1 VLQITAATINYD
13 AGNCCMAM
21 QPENTGA
28 QLMTCGITAYFKPWY
43 FDGSTVYWGEPE
55 LTRSD
60 AEESASKIK
69 QSMLSKSK
77 RGGFVNN
84 W

>member
-1 VLQITAATINYD
+1 
-13 AGNCCMAM
+13 
-21 QPENTGA
+21 
-28 QLMTCGITAYFKPWY
+28 MTYGITAYFKPWY

-55 LTRSD
+55 RTMSD

-69 QSMLSKSK
+69 RSILSRSS